1 MGNKVGEASTSV
13 VIIESLEWQTK
24 EMVLEQSREAL

>member
-24 EMVLEQSREAL
+24 GIVLEQSRKAL